1 MHINKEEDASY
12 MKIQKIPN
20 WLTTLRIALIPLLVL
35 VFQVQPVFYKEIS
48 TLIFF
53 IAAVTD
59 FFDGYIARKYDVVS
73 QFGKFFDPVADK
85 LLVTISFI
93 LLAVAYQNIWITLS
107 ALIIISR
114 EILMS
119 SFREWIANSKL
130 KSNVS
135 VSLVGKWKTTFQ
147 MLAIGGLFWAAN
159 SVMLVVTYLC
169 LFSATILTLYSL
181 YLYFKEF
188 GHTISDF

>member
-1 MHINKEEDASY
+1 
-12 MKIQKIPN
+12 MKIQKVPN
-20 WLTTLRIALIPLLVL
+20 WLTTLRIALIPLLVV
-35 VFQVQPVFYKEIS
+35 VFQVKPDFYKEIS

-85 LLVTISFI
+85 LLVTISLL

-130 KSNVS
+130 KSNIS
-135 VSLVGKWKTTFQ
+135 VSLIGKWKTTFQ

-159 SVMLVVTYLC
+159 SFMLVITYLC
-169 LFSATILTLYSL
+169 LLFATILTLYSL

-188 GHTISDF
+188 RHTISDF

>member
-1 MHINKEEDASY
+1 

-20 WLTTLRIALIPLLVL
+20 WLTTLRIALIPLLVV
-35 VFQVQPVFYKEIS
+35 VFQIQPDFYKEIS

-53 IAAVTD
+53 IAAITD
-59 FFDGYIARKYDVVS
+59 FFDGYIARKYNVVS

-85 LLVTISFI
+85 LLVTISLL

-130 KSNVS
+130 KSNES
-135 VSLVGKWKTTFQ
+135 VSLIGKWKTTFQ

-159 SVMLVVTYLC
+159 SLMLVVTYLF